1 MELKRACTKNDIY
14 CINFDYKSYNF
25 PLQANEVDAI
35 LVMKQWGRKM
45 NLICYF
51 QTTENN
57 KIKLCAYVQRDLNGR
72 YSPRESD
79 IDMSQISLGTKMR
92 IKYSIGKTGV
102 SIWNNA
108 QILN

>member
-79 IDMSQISLGTKMR
+79 IDMSQISLGTKRR